1 MVPDL
6 STGSDSVEARFV
18 GLVGPLALLVA
29 VISGGVLVG
38 WLFGVHSL
46 LEPFFGPK
54 SMSPCTALVCFI
66 TSNYLLHWH
75 YFAKH
80 LNMKLPRLLLGVF
93 QIAVGCLVLMHYLHF
108 NTPDFEELLFPLQ
121 VSESSDGAQSRMSP
135 TTAFNFMCLGLSF
148 VYLHKRVRT
157 IYIAQLIILFLISIS
172 MVCLIGYLFGEPRLY
187 SVGDYMQ
194 MSFPAAV
201 CFLLL
206 GLALL
211 FAWPTYTVSAIF
223 ANSRLGGYV
232 ARRLLPLSLLMAV
245 LGGVLCLFGEQYK
258 LWSWS
263 LGSAAQAVFEATFSS
278 CLVAAIAVSLNKIE
292 CEREDFL
299 RRKEKL
305 AAQRDNFMAVLTH
318 DLKNP
323 LIGSEQVLTALIT
336 GQTGHLNAEQTHV
349 LELVKRSNHE
359 LILMVQNLLA
369 LYQYDRDAS
378 VFEFAEMELEVP
390 VYEAVAGLKQLASL
404 RNIEIEVNVH
414 QHLPKVRGDAAALC
428 HVVANLL
435 QNAIKFSPEVGAKIV
450 IELLPKDERVLVR
463 VQDQGPGMAD
473 EAREKLFTNFRQ
485 GQSGPFGSGTGLGL
499 YLCYQIVQAHGG
511 ELSCESKLG
520 YGSTFTLDLPSVSSA
535 GHR

>member
-1 MVPDL
+1 MVL
-6 STGSDSVEARFV
+6 DSSADSASAEARFI
-18 GLVGPLALLVA
+18 GLVGPLALMVA
-29 VISGGVLVG
+29 VISGGTLVG

-46 LEPFFGPK
+46 LAPLLGPK
-54 SMSPCTALVCFI
+54 SMSPSTAMVCFI

-80 LNMKLPRLLLGVF
+80 VNMKLPRLLLGFF

-108 NTPDFEELLFPLQ
+108 NSPDLEQLLFPLQ
-121 VSESSDGAQSRMSP
+121 VSESSVGAQSRMSP
-135 TTAFNFMCLGLSF
+135 TTAFSFVGLGLSM

-157 IYIAQLIILFLISIS
+157 VYIAQLILLFLISIS

-194 MSFPAAV
+194 MSFPASV

-211 FAWPTYTVSAIF
+211 FARPTYTVSAIF

-232 ARRLLPLSLLMAV
+232 ARRLLPLSFLMAV
-245 LGGVLCLFGEQYK
+245 LGGVMCVLGEKYK

-263 LGSAAQAVFEATFSS
+263 QGSAAQAVFEATFSS

-292 CEREDFL
+292 REREELL

-323 LIGSEQVLTALIT
+323 LLGSEQVLTALVN
-336 GQTGHLNAEQTHV
+336 GQVGHLNTEQNHV

-359 LILMVQNLLA
+359 LIVMVQNLLS
-369 LYQYDRDAS
+369 LYRYDRDVS
-378 VFEFAEMELEVP
+378 VFEFNDVDLEVP
-390 VYEAVAGLKQLASL
+390 VFEAVAGLKQLSSL
-404 RNIEIEVNVH
+404 RNIEIEVNVD
-414 QHLPKVRGDAAALC
+414 QKIPKVRGDAAALC

-450 IELLPKDERVLVR
+450 IELLSKNDRVLVR

-473 EAREKLFTNFRQ
+473 EEKNKLFTNFRQ

-520 YGSTFTLDLPSVSSA
+520 RGSTFIIALPPVSSS
-535 GHR
+535 GHS